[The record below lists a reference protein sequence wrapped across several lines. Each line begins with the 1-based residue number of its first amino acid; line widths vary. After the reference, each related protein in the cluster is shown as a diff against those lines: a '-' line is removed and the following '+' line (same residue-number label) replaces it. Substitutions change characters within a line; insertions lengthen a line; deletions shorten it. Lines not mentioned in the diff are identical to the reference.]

1 MTSSPWVSLNART
14 LATTAAPTV
23 EFERR
28 AEDLLRLRVPLDA
41 LARRMTFPATG
52 WSAWSF
58 ASCGVGGGVPTWAA
72 IARYPDGEL
81 AGLLLLS
88 VEATRKQMSITLSG
102 SEQDTRGVLAVDSP
116 ETAEVMAQELAAYL
130 RSQGVATELL
140 LGPLD
145 ANDPSVHAFANALP
159 GGRLVPDEPVP
170 ALEYSGNDLEEHL
183 SHGMRRTIRKAQNRL
198 VRDERR
204 LAFHFTRDSHE
215 ILAMTPDMEQ
225 CHRERDHIHGRS
237 SDLDDDRGRRI
248 WRWRLREF
256 AGLGHLELS
265 TLHIDDQF
273 AAYALGILDGDVYRV
288 VEGRFVTNWAR
299 YAPGRLL
306 EAAMLQRVLESPDL
320 SRTDWLSSVA
330 PETLIA
336 ANDEDPMVRIHWNC
350 GGD

>member
-1 MTSSPWVSLNART
+1 MNART
-14 LATTAAPTV
+14 LATSVAPTV
-23 EFERR
+23 EIERR
-28 AEDLLRLRVPLDA
+28 AEDLLRLRSALDG
-41 LARRMTFPATG
+41 LARRMSLPATG
-52 WSAWSF
+52 WSAWTF
-58 ASCGVGGGVPTWAA
+58 AGCGVGGGAPSWAA

-88 VEATRKQMSITLSG
+88 VTSTRKQVHMTLAG

-116 ETAEVMAQELAAYL
+116 ETAEVLARELAAYVQSE
-130 RSQGVATELL
+130 RTATELL

-170 ALEYSGNDLEEHL
+170 ALVYSEQDLESHL
-183 SHGMRRTIRKAQNRL
+183 SHGMRRTLRKAQNRL

-204 LAFHFTRDSHE
+204 LSFQFTRDSHE
-215 ILAMTPDMEQ
+215 IIALTPDMEQ

-237 SDLDDDRGRRI
+237 SDLDDDLGRRI

-256 AGLGHLELS
+256 ADLGQLELS

-306 EAAMLQRVLESPDL
+306 EAAMLQRVLDSRDL
-320 SRTDWLSSVA
+320 SRADWLSSVA

-336 ANDEDPMVRIHWNC
+336 ANDADPMVRIHWSWAE
-350 GGD
+350 